1 VKDVKDD
8 IFRFAAFSRNK
19 QRRPKVDPATAK
31 ETEMLG
37 KILGG
42 LAGKKAAEHTGKMG
56 GASGAVLGAV
66 AGTLIRRASIPGLI
80 AFAVGGYALMK
91 WKARRDK
98 AEAKRKAF
106 ETPPA
111 GAAA

>member
-1 VKDVKDD
+1 
-8 IFRFAAFSRNK
+8 
-19 QRRPKVDPATAK
+19 
-31 ETEMLG
+31 MLG

-42 LAGKKAAEHTGKMG
+42 IVGARAAEQTGKMG

-66 AGTLIRRASIPGLI
+66 AGSVIRRASIPGLI
-80 AFAVGGYALMK
+80 ALTVGGYALKK
-91 WKARRDK
+91 WKDRRDRE
-98 AEAKRKAF
+98 AAKRKSF